1 MPRLGM
7 FWAAAL
13 GVGVVTCAV
22 VFVRQ
27 KSSTLSVNL
36 TADGTRGKA
45 FSRGPFRVVED
56 SVRPRDCSFA
66 QEPPPKPFRVWLPV
80 LGLPSNELSDSSQ
93 ADAVAVSASDAEAG
107 AAPGDSPD
115 EKLESTWQVPV
126 VVFQHGFASQN
137 YFYSDLLSR
146 IASHGYIVVAPQ
158 MYSILAGFDT
168 LPEMRDA
175 VKVINWLHT
184 NLHALIHA
192 RIKPAAL
199 AAARAAERAVKKG
212 TGDGADERAGEEAAV
227 AQPDWSRF
235 VLAGHSRGGK
245 VTFGILR
252 KLVGEVLRSTKQQHG
267 LVEAKLPVPIKAA
280 ILFDPVDGTAFK
292 ATNPPTLT
300 HQPDSISLVN
310 NPPVLVIGSGLGPIP
325 RGGKSPSDKGY
336 PCAPENLGHKVF
348 FSDLVGPAYHFSV
361 PECGHADFYDDN
373 LGPIYGPLFSKVCNN
388 GPAREPMR
396 VAAGGLAVAFLKA
409 VVGGGGYGEKGGRV
423 RGVRSE
429 RSGMEVETGDGGGV
443 RGAAR
448 SLEEKRQALERLVTD
463 AAGDVADV
471 ATAAVVESE
480 KGQGMEQKQEAEQ
493 EEKQEEQQE
502 EKQGQ
507 EQQEEKHGQEPQ
519 EEKQGQEQQEL
530 ERERQR
536 LEGVYLRSVG
546 RGEACGVDSEGGIGC
561 GSIIIRNREGGC
573 AAVIGS
579 GKGSDVSDLCDLL
592 QHPDHSP
599 VVLSEVGWKVG
610 RGQEL
615 PAGTPE
621 GAPEGTPAALSGA
634 ATPTVTAAAAR
645 L

>member
-1 MPRLGM
+1 MPRIGM
-7 FWAAAL
+7 FWAAAI

-22 VFVRQ
+22 AFVRQ
-27 KSSTLSVNL
+27 KSPTFFVNL
-36 TADGTRGKA
+36 TADGTPGTV

-80 LGLPSNELSDSSQ
+80 LEPSSELYDSAHAASSG
-93 ADAVAVSASDAEAG
+93 AVSAAEAEAE

-115 EKLESTWQVPV
+115 EKLENTWQQQRSTWQVPV

-175 VKVINWLHT
+175 VQVINWLHT
-184 NLHALIHA
+184 NLQALIHA
-192 RIKPAAL
+192 RIKPLAL
-199 AAARAAERAVKKG
+199 GAARAAGKEAG
-212 TGDGADERAGEEAAV
+212 GWADERAAEEEAAV
-227 AQPDWSRF
+227 AQPDWSRL

-252 KLVGEVLRSTKQQHG
+252 KLVGEVLQSTKQQKSTKQQRG
-267 LVEAKLPVPIKAA
+267 FIEAKLPVPIKAA
-280 ILFDPVDGTAFK
+280 ILFDPVDGAASI

-300 HQPDSISLVN
+300 HQPDSISLLN

-325 RGGKSPSDKGY
+325 RGGKSPSDKGN
-336 PCAPENLGHKVF
+336 PCAPENFGHKVF

-361 PECGHADFYDDN
+361 PEYGHADFYDDD

-409 VVGGGGYGEKGGRV
+409 VVGGGGGDGEKGGSV

-429 RSGMEVETGDGGGV
+429 RSGMEVERGNRGV
-443 RGAAR
+443 VGEAVRR
-448 SLEEKRQALERLVTD
+448 LEEERQALERLVTD
-463 AAGDVADV
+463 AAADV
-471 ATAAVVESE
+471 AHVATVVDLAADGSTAAMVRSVQE
-480 KGQGMEQKQEAEQ
+480 QGTKQKQQIQQ
-493 EEKQEEQQE
+493 EEKQEEQQ
-502 EKQGQ
+502 
-507 EQQEEKHGQEPQ
+507 
-519 EEKQGQEQQEL
+519 QEL
-530 ERERQR
+530 EKERLR
-536 LEGVYLRSVG
+536 LEGVYLRS
-546 RGEACGVDSEGGIGC
+546 GGIGS
-561 GSIIIRNREGGC
+561 GSAMGNRDGGC
-573 AAVIGS
+573 GGLIAS
-579 GKGSDVSDLCDLL
+579 DGSDVSDLCDLL
-592 QHPDHSP
+592 QHPEHSP

-610 RGQEL
+610 RQLESPGE
-615 PAGTPE
+615 TPE
-621 GAPEGTPAALSGA
+621 GAPAALCGA
-634 ATPTVTAAAAR
+634 ATVTVAAAAAR
-645 L
+645 

>member
-27 KSSTLSVNL
+27 KSPTFSVNL
-36 TADGTRGKA
+36 TADGTPGKV

-66 QEPPPKPFRVWLPV
+66 Q
-80 LGLPSNELSDSSQ
+80 
-93 ADAVAVSASDAEAG
+93 
-107 AAPGDSPD
+107 
-115 EKLESTWQVPV
+115 
-126 VVFQHGFASQN
+126 N

-146 IASHGYIVVAPQ
+146 IASHGYIVLAPQ

-168 LPEMRDA
+168 MPEMRDA

-184 NLHALIHA
+184 NVQALINA
-192 RIKPAAL
+192 RIKPSAL
-199 AAARAAERAVKKG
+199 GAARAAEKEAGER
-212 TGDGADERAGEEAAV
+212 ADERAAGEEAAV

-252 KLVGEVLRSTKQQHG
+252 KLVEEIVKSTKQQHG
-267 LVEAKLPVPIKAA
+267 FIEAKLPLSIKAA
-280 ILFDPVDGTAFK
+280 MLFDPVDGTASK

-300 HQPDSISLVN
+300 HQPDSISLLN

-325 RGGKSPSDKGY
+325 RGGKSPSDKGN
-336 PCAPENLGHKVF
+336 PCAPENFGHKVF

-361 PECGHADFYDDN
+361 PEFGHADFYDDD

-409 VVGGGGYGEKGGRV
+409 VVGGGGDGEKGGSV

-429 RSGMEVETGDGGGV
+429 SSGMEVERKDSDGVGE
-443 RGAAR
+443 AAR
-448 SLEEKRQALERLVTD
+448 RLEEKRQALERLVVD
-463 AAGDVADV
+463 AAADVADV
-471 ATAAVVESE
+471 ATAGIVKSSQE
-480 KGQGMEQKQEAEQ
+480 QGGEQKQE
-493 EEKQEEQQE
+493 KL
-502 EKQGQ
+502 
-507 EQQEEKHGQEPQ
+507 
-519 EEKQGQEQQEL
+519 QEQQEL

-536 LEGVYLRSVG
+536 LEVVYMRSG
-546 RGEACGVDSEGGIGC
+546 GSGGGCGVDSEGGF
-561 GSIIIRNREGGC
+561 GSGSVIRNREGGC
-573 AAVIGS
+573 GAVIGS
-579 GKGSDVSDLCDLL
+579 GKGSDVSDLSDLL
-592 QHPDHSP
+592 QHPEHSP

-610 RGQEL
+610 RQQETPEET
-615 PAGTPE
+615 PAGE
-621 GAPEGTPAALSGA
+621 PATLCGA
-634 ATPTVTAAAAR
+634 ATAIVAAAAAR
-645 L
+645 